1 MVRVGKDLMWVLWD
15 WFEGRVPLLM
25 KVVGV
30 EGDDAKQP
38 HSILVLC
45 LSLSRTMDWDL
56 SDRV

>member
-15 WFEGRVPLLM
+15 WFEWRVPLLM

-45 LSLSRTMDWDL
+45 LSLAQWIGI
-56 SDRV
+56 